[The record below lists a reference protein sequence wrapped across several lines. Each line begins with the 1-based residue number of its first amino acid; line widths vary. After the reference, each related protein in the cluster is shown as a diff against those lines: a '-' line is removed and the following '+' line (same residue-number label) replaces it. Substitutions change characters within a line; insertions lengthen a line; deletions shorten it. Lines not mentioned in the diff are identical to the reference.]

1 MSNIKVTP
9 DELDSMAKKL
19 NNLAKQATSLAKSV
33 KSAIDAGTGAW
44 EGDAQRE
51 YVSRYKEIEPTL
63 KKTLPELLD
72 NMAKSAQKR
81 AAAYR
86 EADKV

>member
-19 NNLAKQATSLAKSV
+19 NSLAKQATSLAKSV

-51 YVSRYKEIEPTL
+51 YVARYKEIEPTL
-63 KKTLPELLD
+63 KKTLPELL
-72 NMAKSAQKR
+72 NSMAQNAHKR
-81 AAAYR
+81 ADAYR